1 LFVCCFVHNVRAF
14 LKTPVLSVFRSFSP
28 TPRGLEFHPGH
39 DYFFVSTSTPGDLYL
54 RSGGACRSHNMKV
67 TFKVADNRAAGQQ
80 QQQHLPAAVN
90 SPRRS
95 ILPLSSSDDDDDDA
109 LSEEDAEE
117 DMINRSINSNN
128 AYVRPIED
136 TRTFRSGLDQLYGGG
151 GSSEAAHRRD
161 GGGWRE
167 QGGKHLPSTLSQGCL
182 SSSSSLLVVLSGL
195 LFLLRLP

>member
-1 LFVCCFVHNVRAF
+1 MFAHFS
-14 LKTPVLSVFRSFSP
+14 KTGSLCFRSFSP

-39 DYFFVSTSTPGDLYL
+39 DYFFVSTSTPSDLYL

-67 TFKVADNRAAGQQ
+67 TFKVADNRAAATATG

-117 DMINRSINSNN
+117 DVINRSINSNSNN

-151 GSSEAAHRRD
+151 GGSEAAHRRD